1 MDLCQKF
8 AHDLT
13 VDICQAEIAAG
24 MAKSEFFMVEAEQVE
39 HCGVQIMHSNRLLD
53 RPKAKFVCG
62 AMGVTPANPA
72 ACHPNRK
79 AIVVV
84 ITA

>member
-1 MDLCQKF
+1 MTMDLCQKF

-39 HCGVQIMHSNRLLD
+39 HCLSLIH
-53 RPKAKFVCG
+53 
-62 AMGVTPANPA
+62 
-72 ACHPNRK
+72 
-79 AIVVV
+79 I
-84 ITA
+84 